1 MLSKNPLVWLIT
13 GTSSGFGRSLV
24 RSVLDRGDRVIASAR
39 SIDKLKEDLDVS
51 DLAGHGL
58 DALSLLQ
65 LDVTSGEQAIRRAV
79 AEAAAIWGRID
90 VLVNN
95 AGIGLPGLLEEGG
108 SDLLRRQFETNVFGL
123 MDVTTAT
130 LPYMRAQKSGT
141 IVNIGSRTT
150 WKTEFVGI
158 GFYGSSKAAVHAIS
172 ETLALEVAPF
182 NIRVL
187 LVAPG
192 SFRTGIYSQPYFTSN
207 PLEDYDV
214 IRAESQ
220 KRFASVPGTEKGDPD
235 KAMEAL
241 VDTVRG
247 EGVARENGRDGEWP
261 GLLILGADAEQ
272 DVRVKTSKVIGV
284 LDKWGDVARN
294 VVFS

>member
-1 MLSKNPLVWLIT
+1 M
-13 GTSSGFGRSLV
+13 
-24 RSVLDRGDRVIASAR
+24 
-39 SIDKLKEDLDVS
+39 
-51 DLAGHGL
+51 H
-58 DALSLLQ
+58 Q
-65 LDVTSGEQAIRRAV
+65 
-79 AEAAAIWGRID
+79 
-90 VLVNN
+90 
-95 AGIGLPGLLEEGG
+95 
-108 SDLLRRQFETNVFGL
+108 
-123 MDVTTAT
+123 
-130 LPYMRAQKSGT
+130 
-141 IVNIGSRTT
+141 
-150 WKTEFVGI
+150 GI
-158 GFYGSSKAAVHAIS
+158 GFYGSSKAAVHGKHGIVDSGRNSVLIICKAVS

-192 SFRTGIYSQPYFTSN
+192 SFRTGIYSQPYFASN
-207 PLEDYDV
+207 PLEDYNS

-261 GLLILGADAEQ
+261 GLLILGPDAEQ
-272 DVRVKTSKVIGV
+272 DVRVKTSKVIEV
-284 LDKWGDVARN
+284 LNKWGDVARN

>member
-1 MLSKNPLVWLIT
+1 MSSKNPLVWLIT

-39 SIDKLKEDLDVS
+39 SIDKLNEDLD
-51 DLAGHGL
+51 LAGRDP
-58 DALSLLQ
+58 DALSLLK
-65 LDVTSGEQAIRRAV
+65 LDVTSGEQAIKKAV

-95 AGIGLPGLLEEGG
+95 AGIGLSGLLEEGG

-130 LPYMRAQKSGT
+130 LPYMRAQKLGT

-192 SFRTGIYSQPYFTSN
+192 SFRTGIYSQPYFTSK

-235 KAMEAL
+235 KAMEVL
-241 VDTVRG
+241 VDTVR
-247 EGVARENGRDGEWP
+247 
-261 GLLILGADAEQ
+261 DAEQ
-272 DVRVKTSKVIGV
+272 DVRVKTSRVIGV
-284 LDKWGDVARN
+284 LDKWGDVARE